1 MPSPAATAP
10 AALGIALPDRV
21 VTNEEIG
28 ARIGRDPAWIESR
41 TGIVERRW
49 AAPQTTLADLAAAA
63 GADALERAG
72 LPREEVDLLLV
83 ATSTADAVFPNAS
96 PLVATAL
103 GLEHAAPMDVG
114 VACTGFVA
122 ALDLAAAKLES
133 GRAQHA
139 LLIGADLLSRIV
151 DPEDR
156 GTALLFA
163 DGAGAM
169 VVGGHFGPRFG
180 RFRLGTEGAGATQIV
195 APHGGVISMAGQET
209 FLAAVKRLTQ
219 AIPRA
224 AQDSG
229 WALDDVDLFV
239 IHQAN
244 ARILRAVGERL
255 GLDAGRVV
263 NDIARRGNTS
273 AATIPLA
280 LHAAE
285 QEGRLAEGAKVV
297 VAAFGAGF
305 TWGAGAFEWGVRA

>member
-1 MPSPAATAP
+1 MPSPAMTAQ
-10 AALGIALPDRV
+10 ALGVALPERV
-21 VTNEEIG
+21 VTNEEVG

-49 AAPQTTLADLAAAA
+49 AGPDQTLASLAATA
-63 GADALERAG
+63 GANAIERSGIAK
-72 LPREEVDLLLV
+72 EDIDLLLL
-83 ATSTADAVFPNAS
+83 ATSTADDIFPNAA
-96 PLVATAL
+96 PVVAAEL

-122 ALDLAAAKLES
+122 ALDLAAAQLES
-133 GRAQHA
+133 GRAHHA
-139 LLIGADLLSRIV
+139 LVIGADLLSKII

-169 VVGGHFGPRFG
+169 VVGGRLGPRFG
-180 RFRLGTEGAGATQIV
+180 AFRLGTEGAGAAHIV
-195 APHGGVISMAGQET
+195 APHGGVIAMAGQET
-209 FLAAVKRLTQ
+209 FLAAVKRLTEM
-219 AIPRA
+219 IPLA
-224 AQDSG
+224 AADSG
-229 WALDDVDLFV
+229 WDVADVDLFV

-244 ARILRAVGERL
+244 ARILRAVGQRL
-255 GLDAGRVV
+255 GLDESRVV

-285 QEGRLAEGAKVV
+285 QEGRLVPGAKIV

-305 TWGAGAFEWGVRA
+305 TWGAGAFEWGPVA

>member
-1 MPSPAATAP
+1 MPSATTAH
-10 AALGIALPDRV
+10 AALGIALPERV
-21 VTNEEIG
+21 VTNEEVG
-28 ARIGRDPAWIESR
+28 ARIGRDPAWIETR

-49 AAPQTTLADLAAAA
+49 AGPQETLASLATAA
-63 GADALERAG
+63 GADAIERSGIAK
-72 LPREEVDLLLV
+72 EEIDLLLL
-83 ATSTADAVFPNAS
+83 ATSTADAVFPNAA

-122 ALDLAAAKLES
+122 ALDLAAGQLEA

-139 LLIGADLLSRIV
+139 LVIGADLLSRIV

-169 VVGGHFGPRFG
+169 VVGGRVGPRFG
-180 RFRLGTEGAGATQIV
+180 AFRLGTEGAGAAHIV
-195 APHGGVISMAGQET
+195 APHGGVIEMAGQET

-219 AIPRA
+219 IIPLA
-224 AQDSG
+224 AADSG
-229 WALDDVDLFV
+229 WDVDDVDLFV
-239 IHQAN
+239 VHQAN

-285 QEGRLAEGAKVV
+285 QEGRLVPGAKVV

-305 TWGAGAFEWGVRA
+305 TWGAGAFAWGPGA

>member
-1 MPSPAATAP
+1 VPSPATTT
-10 AALGIALPDRV
+10 AALGIALPERV

-49 AAPQTTLADLAAAA
+49 AAPDQSLADLAAAA
-63 GADALERAG
+63 GAQALERSGIA
-72 LPREEVDLLLV
+72 REEVDLLLV

-114 VACTGFVA
+114 VACTGFIA
-122 ALDLAAAKLES
+122 GLDLAAAKLES
-133 GRAQHA
+133 GRARHA
-139 LLIGADLLSRIV
+139 LVIGADLLSRII

-169 VVGGHFGPRFG
+169 VVGGRFGPRFG
-180 RFRLGTEGAGATQIV
+180 RFRLGTEGVGAKHIT
-195 APHGGVISMAGQET
+195 APHGGVIAMAGQET

-219 AIPRA
+219 AIPQA
-224 AQDSG
+224 AADSG
-229 WALDDVDLFV
+229 WSLEEVDLFV

-263 NDIARRGNTS
+263 NDIAHRGNTS

-285 QEGRLAEGAKVV
+285 QEGRLADGAKVV

-305 TWGAGAFEWGVRA
+305 TWGSGAFSWGAA